1 MLTVIELPQLW
12 LVAKT
17 LRVNLRQVTRQVYE
31 VAFRNLQFYKLVQS
45 STSNVRIKYNKLK
58 VNLKYFQKK
67 SRNDGQSRED
77 DNPFFAAGGPGTGTY
92 ENYDACIAQ
101 GEHELRYQINDI
113 RITDVLD
120 QK

>member
-1 MLTVIELPQLW
+1 MIQ
-12 LVAKT
+12 
-17 LRVNLRQVTRQVYE
+17 N
-31 VAFRNLQFYKLVQS
+31 F
-45 STSNVRIKYNKLK
+45 TSQNNVRIKYNIK

-113 RITDVLD
+113 RITNGLALR
-120 QK
+120 

>member
-17 LRVNLRQVTRQVYE
+17 LRVNLRQVTRQVYGRQM
-31 VAFRNLQFYKLVQS
+31 VDKAKMQIDLLVL
-45 STSNVRIKYNKLK
+45 IKTLDYVLRM
-58 VNLKYFQKK
+58 NLKYFQKK

-113 RITDVLD
+113 RITN
-120 QK
+120 